1 MAQENIMDYLNRK
14 YHDGILQSKSAYNAN
29 RQKDVNVH
37 GDKRKAPEAATPGL
51 FYSVFG

>member
-1 MAQENIMDYLNRK
+1 MDYLNRK
-14 YHDGILQSKSAYNAN
+14 NHDGILQSKRAYAIMPIGK
-29 RQKDVNVH
+29 KDVNVH